1 MSMLYRV
8 VQMNVAAV
16 PFAPKYCFEWKH
28 FNKKLQPCYPSHV
41 SVFRRFGRFEALNLS
56 IEMN

>member
-1 MSMLYRV
+1 MLYRV
-8 VQMNVAAV
+8 VQMNVAEV

-28 FNKKLQPCYPSHV
+28 FIKKLQPCYPSHV

>member
-1 MSMLYRV
+1 MLYRV

-41 SVFRRFGRFEALNLS
+41 SVFRRFGRFGALNLS